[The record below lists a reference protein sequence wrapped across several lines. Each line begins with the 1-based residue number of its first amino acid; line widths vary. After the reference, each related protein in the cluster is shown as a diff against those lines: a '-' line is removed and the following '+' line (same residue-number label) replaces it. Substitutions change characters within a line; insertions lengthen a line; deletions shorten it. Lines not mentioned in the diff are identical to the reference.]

1 MDTATPDPQDPI
13 NVLTAVLS
21 APLRVDEEQDLA
33 VLERRIGDPEA
44 ARRVLDAVRAAAF
57 VEEED
62 LAPGMALDYQVRA
75 FGELHGR
82 EHGGTWDPARPID
95 LDSIGRRIP
104 LYATQPL
111 AMLASIGGGRAHR
124 LRSGLLSLPNTPDSR
139 LRLCAVETGE
149 QFQITAWT
157 TASPHPWRRWWLR
170 ATLAAPA
177 KATEITFAV
186 AAADP
191 VDESTP
197 AGPPA
202 AFVERSGAL
211 LGLPVADWCRSR
223 RSGRGTFRAT
233 IQTVGPADVPC
244 WSDVVAAR

>member
-33 VLERRIGDPEA
+33 ALERRIGDPEA

-82 EHGGTWDPARPID
+82 EHGGTWDPACPID

-111 AMLASIGGGRAHR
+111 AMLASIGGGRAPAAQRPVVTAQHARQQTPALRRRDRRAVPDHR
-124 LRSGLLSLPNTPDSR
+124 VDHRQPPP
-139 LRLCAVETGE
+139 V
-149 QFQITAWT
+149 
-157 TASPHPWRRWWLR
+157 
-170 ATLAAPA
+170 APL
-177 KATEITFAV
+177 V
-186 AAADP
+186 AACHARRAREGHGDH
-191 VDESTP
+191 
-197 AGPPA
+197 
-202 AFVERSGAL
+202 L
-211 LGLPVADWCRSR
+211 R
-223 RSGRGTFRAT
+223 RS
-233 IQTVGPADVPC
+233 
-244 WSDVVAAR
+244 SS